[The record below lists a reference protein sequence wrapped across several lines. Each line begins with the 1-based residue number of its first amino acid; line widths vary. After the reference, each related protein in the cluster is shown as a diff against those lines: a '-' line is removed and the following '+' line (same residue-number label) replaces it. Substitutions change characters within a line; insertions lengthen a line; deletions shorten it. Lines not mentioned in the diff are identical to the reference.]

1 MTNNQ
6 KEDLSNPKIF
16 GMLIVVAIAS
26 MLFIAAVPQ
35 NAMAT
40 NIITD
45 IDVDEAAEA
54 GNATMVGRDMNQ
66 TTNPEIPGTNSTS

>member
-1 MTNNQ
+1 
-6 KEDLSNPKIF
+6 
-16 GMLIVVAIAS
+16 MLIVVATAS
-26 MLFIAAVPQ
+26 MLVIAAVPSQ

-40 NIITD
+40 IIITD